1 MCNMWCAITI
11 DCSSSGLW
19 ISIYMKR
26 WRGYMYLPLIN
37 SRIWKPIRE
46 CINIEISKRN
56 MTSTQPVQLHQR
68 QGLNERFAK
77 SSWLGW
83 CSSVVACWSLTMR
96 PYKVQAPHRP
106 KGGKGREPIYVGEMR
121 RLILADNEQHSE
133 RALSMRKRFLLGFT
147 GIDVLRAIPVVRWEC
162 SQ

>member
-1 MCNMWCAITI
+1 MWCAITI

-26 WRGYMYLPLIN
+26 WRGYMYLHLIN
-37 SRIWKPIRE
+37 SRIWKPIGE
-46 CINIEISKRN
+46 CINIEIPKRN

-68 QGLNERFAK
+68 QGLNERFAE

-83 CSSVVACWSLTMR
+83 RSSVVARWSLAVR

-106 KGGKGREPIYVGEMR
+106 KRGKGREPIHVGKMR
-121 RLILADNEQHSE
+121 RLILAWEPRLKCVGWKSE
-133 RALSMRKRFLLGFT
+133 YAPYLAYAVPYIIISILLK
-147 GIDVLRAIPVVRWEC
+147 
-162 SQ
+162 